1 MSGKDTV
8 GIRLAEDLGAKFLS
22 SGLLI
27 RAVEKSE
34 NRDLT
39 ASGKLIP
46 TEEFYDIVL
55 PYFQREDLKPFP
67 LVLSS
72 VGRWKG
78 EENTVM
84 SAAEAAEHPIKVVVA
99 LNISESD
106 VMERWRTAQALGDRG
121 DRPDDNKIE
130 VFQTR
135 IDEFKSKTL
144 PVLMHYQQLG
154 MLVSVQADMSRDEVY
169 QAVVEALYQRTLGKN

>member
-1 MSGKDTV
+1 
-8 GIRLAEDLGAKFLS
+8 
-22 SGLLI
+22 
-27 RAVEKSE
+27 
-34 NRDLT
+34 
-39 ASGKLIP
+39 
-46 TEEFYDIVL
+46 
-55 PYFQREDLKPFP
+55 
-67 LVLSS
+67 
-72 VGRWKG
+72 
-78 EENTVM
+78 M